1 MTNNNFHANLLK
13 EISQINLSREQIKAL
28 NKLNIFEKVDPA
40 TIELISNNIKMFL
53 GEETPKLP
61 TSCPYCDSPL
71 INSINGQNN
80 KIEIPS
86 KDKKSMMIIY
96 THEFTCLRCKMK
108 TPIWIGKEVITNEN

>member
-1 MTNNNFHANLLK
+1 MNDFHENLIK
-13 EISQINLSREQIKAL
+13 EISRINLTKEQIKML
-28 NKLNIFEKVDPA
+28 NKLNIFEKVEPV
-40 TIELISNNIKMFL
+40 TIELIGNNMKTLL

-61 TSCPYCDSPL
+61 TSCPYCNNPF

-80 KIEIPS
+80 KIEVPS

-108 TPIWIGKEVITNEN
+108 IPIWIGKETVELIL